1 MESIFNLIAQWLNYL
16 TKERGYSPHTIEAY
30 NNDIKAYIT
39 FLCNYN
45 ASNPSLDDLLKADLR
60 LIRSFLAYRKI
71 DDYSNTSSARTLSG
85 IKSFYKFL
93 HYSTGK
99 TSNVVFSARSPKKS
113 KPLPKALTK
122 DDTFISLNH
131 IENFAKDDWQGLRDK
146 ALLLLIYASGM
157 RISEAL
163 SITKAQLRD
172 DHIRIIGKGNKER
185 LIPWIPAAKALVE
198 QYLQQIPYDI
208 EDKAIFLSEQGK
220 LLARATFAKQL
231 RNMRRSMGLPEYL
244 TPHAFRHSFA
254 THLLENGADLK
265 AIQELL
271 GHASLSTTQRY
282 TKVDLNRLSNV
293 YKKAHPLEQD

>member
-1 MESIFNLIAQWLNYL
+1 MQELTTSWLKYLAQ
-16 TKERGYSPHTIEAY
+16 ERGYSPHTIEAY
-30 NNDIKAYIT
+30 RNDIEAYRI
-39 FLCNYN
+39 FLRSYN
-45 ASNPSLDDLLKADLR
+45 AGEPSLDDLLAADLR
-60 LIRSFLAYRKI
+60 LIRSFLASRKTK
-71 DDYSNTSSARTLSG
+71 DYSNTSSARTLSG

-99 TSNVVFSARSPKKS
+99 TSEVIFSARSPKKP

-122 DDTFISLNH
+122 DDTFASLNN
-131 IENFAKDDWQGLRDK
+131 IENFAKDDWQGLRDR
-146 ALLLLIYASGM
+146 ALLMLIYASGM

-163 SITKAQLRD
+163 SITKAHLHD
-172 DHIRIIGKGNKER
+172 GHIRILGKGNKER

-198 QYLQQIPYDI
+198 QYLQKVPYDI
-208 EDKAIFLSEQGK
+208 EDGVIFLSERGK
-220 LLARATFAKQL
+220 PLARATFAKQL
-231 RNMRRSMGLPEYL
+231 RNMRRREGLPEYL

-282 TKVDLNRLSNV
+282 TKVDLNRLASV
-293 YKKAHPLEQD
+293 YKDAHPLQ